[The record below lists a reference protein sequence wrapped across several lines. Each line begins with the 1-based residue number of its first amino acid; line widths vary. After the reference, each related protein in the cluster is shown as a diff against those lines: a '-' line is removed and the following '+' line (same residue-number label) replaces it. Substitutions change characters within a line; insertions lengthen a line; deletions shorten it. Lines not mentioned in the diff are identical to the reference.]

1 MLKGWVVVGAQ
12 GLGGGRCSRGVV
24 AVVLKGWVAVVLK
37 GWVVV
42 GAQGLGGGRCSRA
55 GWW

>member
-12 GLGGGRCSRGVV
+12 GLGGGRCSRVV
-24 AVVLKGWVAVVLK
+24 VAVVLK

>member
-12 GLGGGRCSRGVV
+12 GLGGGIGTNELLYYSQAR
-24 AVVLKGWVAVVLK
+24 LWWVLK

-42 GAQGLGGGRCSRA
+42 
-55 GWW
+55 